1 MSRTFA
7 VHLDPE
13 RGPKRILSLAGGGVR
28 GLLTLGILERLEDL
42 YRQRSGNPDGRLSDY
57 YDLIAGTSTG
67 SIIATA
73 LALGWQISDIKS
85 LYDELCPI
93 LFKPNRRL
101 GVFKPR
107 FDAEPLKQKLQEH
120 LGDIELGSEELRT
133 GLLVCAKRMDT
144 DSAWLLNNHP
154 DGKFFNA
161 VDANQ
166 TWHPNKDFRLRDI
179 VRASA
184 AAPSFL
190 EPVEIEVAPKTDVY
204 DAEIGVFVDGAIS
217 GHNCPAFAALQI
229 ATLDPYGFN
238 WKTGQDRM
246 SILSLGTGQ
255 YRDRQ
260 SRPDFMEKN
269 TVNQAISALQGMI
282 NESQRN
288 TILTMQALSESPEAW
303 RINSEIGGLEGVTLS
318 DEPMFKFRHIDVE
331 IERSDEMRDRL
342 RLGNI
347 SGRKMD
353 KIIDG
358 MRDMAN
364 GRSKNLDFCY
374 RLGVSVGNEHDEED
388 FFFDATPKGPSQPG
402 AEPPVQPLTT
412 A

>member
-1 MSRTFA
+1 MARTFD
-7 VHLDPE
+7 VHMDPV

-28 GLLTLGILERLEDL
+28 GLLTLGILARLEEI
-42 YRQRSGNPDGRLSDY
+42 YQQRSGNPDGRLSDY
-57 YDLIAGTSTG
+57 YDLVAGTSTG
-67 SIIATA
+67 SIIATG
-73 LALGWQISDIKS
+73 LALGWKVSDIKG

-107 FDAEPLKQKLQEH
+107 FEAEPLIEKLQQH
-120 LGDIELGSEELRT
+120 LGDQTLGSPELRT
-133 GLLVCAKRMDT
+133 GLLVCAKRIDT

-154 DGKFFNA
+154 GGKYYD
-161 VDANQ
+161 VVEANQ

-190 EPVEIEVAPKTDVY
+190 EPVEIEVAPKTEVY
-204 DAEIGVFVDGAIS
+204 DAEVGVFVDGAIS

-229 ATLDPYGFN
+229 ATLKPYGFN
-238 WKTGQDRM
+238 WNTGENNL
-246 SILSLGTGQ
+246 SVLSLGTGQ
-255 YRDRQ
+255 YREKHTRSEFLD
-260 SRPDFMEKN
+260 KN
-269 TVNQAISALQGMI
+269 TVGQAISALKGMI

-288 TILTMQALSESPEAW
+288 TILTMQALSESPKAW
-303 RINSEIGGLEGVTLS
+303 YLNSEIGGLEGVTLS
-318 DEPMFKFRHIDVE
+318 DAPMFKFRHIDVE

-342 RLGNI
+342 RVGDL
-347 SGRKMD
+347 SGKKMD

-364 GRSKNLDFCY
+364 GRKKNLDFCY
-374 RLGVSVGNEHDEED
+374 RLGVSVGNELGEAD
-388 FFFDATPKGPSQPG
+388 FFFDTATPPAPA
-402 AEPPVQPLTT
+402 AEPVPEAPT